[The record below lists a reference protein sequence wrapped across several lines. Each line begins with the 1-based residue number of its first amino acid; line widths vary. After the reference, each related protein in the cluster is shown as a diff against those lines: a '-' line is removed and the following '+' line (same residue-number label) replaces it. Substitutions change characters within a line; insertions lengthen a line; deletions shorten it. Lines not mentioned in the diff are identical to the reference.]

1 MRESDKLSISNIK
14 TVQEQNTNINT
25 IQEDNKMILGRIK
38 TDIFDDF
45 TVTDQNNNLVVG
57 INPTTFTVHLFNNI
71 NNTNNKTPSPSVT
84 IFSIGHGHYCFWF
97 TPNHSGLWV
106 LTIYHSI
113 YFPQGKTYNIQ
124 IFANNF
130 DTITTLITYVLGLT
144 REDFYIDNIKY
155 DNNKNLTSSRIR
167 LYTTSA
173 NVGGDNGVITEY
185 NMVATYIDNKIESY
199 KVNKIN
205 KPNNL

>member
-14 TVQEQNTNINT
+14 TVQEQNININT
-25 IQEDNKMILGRIK
+25 IQEDNKMILGRVK

-45 TVTDQNNNLVVG
+45 TVTDQNNKLITG
-57 INPTTFTVHLFNNI
+57 INPTTFTAHLFNN
-71 NNTNNKTPSPSVT
+71 TNNNGKTTSVVPVT
-84 IFSIGHGHYCFWF
+84 IFSTGHGHYCFWF
-97 TPNHSGLWV
+97 IPNRSGLWI

-144 REDFYIDNIKY
+144 REDFYIDNIEY
-155 DNNKNLTSSRIR
+155 DNNKNLTSSRVR

-173 NVGGDNGVITEY
+173 NVGGDNGVIREY
-185 NMVATYIDNKIESY
+185 NMIATYIDNKIDSY
-199 KVNKIN
+199 RVSKT
-205 KPNNL
+205 

>member
-1 MRESDKLSISNIK
+1 
-14 TVQEQNTNINT
+14 
-25 IQEDNKMILGRIK
+25 MILGRVK

-57 INPTTFTVHLFNNI
+57 INPNAFTVHLFNN
-71 NNTNNKTPSPSVT
+71 NNNNETPSPSVT

-97 TPNHSGLWV
+97 VPNRSGFWV

-130 DTITTLITYVLGLT
+130 DTITTFITYVLGLT

-155 DNNKNLTSSRIR
+155 DNNKNLTSSRVR
-167 LYTTSA
+167 LYTSSA
-173 NVGGDNGVITEY
+173 SVGSDNGVIAEY
-185 NMVATYIDNKIESY
+185 NMIATYIDNRINSYEVKKIKS
-199 KVNKIN
+199 
-205 KPNNL
+205 